1 MHRKEIEKLA
11 GEVQAKGMTLIPLEI
26 YFKKGMAKVS
36 VGLAKGKNTE
46 DRREEIKKRD
56 TEREIRRAYSR

>member
-1 MHRKEIEKLA
+1 
-11 GEVQAKGMTLIPLEI
+11 
-26 YFKKGMAKVS
+26 

-56 TEREIRRAYSR
+56 TDREIRRAQAR